1 MQAGLA
7 FWLPE
12 FKDLDYKKWCQ
23 AFQEAVMHLQRDIMW
38 LPAFLIPADYPHT

>member
-12 FKDLDYKKWCQ
+12 FKDLYYKKWCQ